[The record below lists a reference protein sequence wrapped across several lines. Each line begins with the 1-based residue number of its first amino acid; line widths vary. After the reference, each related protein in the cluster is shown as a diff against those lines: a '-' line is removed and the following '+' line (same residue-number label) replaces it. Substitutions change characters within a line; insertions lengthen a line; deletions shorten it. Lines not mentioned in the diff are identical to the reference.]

1 VARKVSYQR
10 TSSGRVLFRKHDV
23 LTQTSS
29 RRRDGWHRSPSL

>member
-1 VARKVSYQR
+1 
-10 TSSGRVLFRKHDV
+10 VLFRKHDV